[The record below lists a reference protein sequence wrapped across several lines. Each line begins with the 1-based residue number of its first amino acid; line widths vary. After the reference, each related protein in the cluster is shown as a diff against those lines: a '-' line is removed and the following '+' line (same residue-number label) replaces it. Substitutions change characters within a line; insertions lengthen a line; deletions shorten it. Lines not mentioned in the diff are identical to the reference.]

1 MKLVKSALSIALC
14 SVIAAPAVAA
24 DVDFYG
30 KANVTI
36 QNSNEGKGEGSETKI
51 KSNAS
56 RLGVKGSHKINDDLE
71 VIFKAEFQINWADGE
86 KDGASIDDRNQYLG
100 LKGNFGEVVVG
111 NNDSVTK
118 QSQGKID
125 LFNDYE
131 GDIKSLFKGE
141 NRVEQ
146 SITYKT
152 PKYSGVQLGATYITE
167 GSDHGKADGGAAYSL
182 AATYGDAKLKKSNI
196 YAGIGYDD
204 GVKGYEVIRG
214 TVQGKLGD
222 LVVGGMLQQQKKEDG
237 SSKAN
242 GYLVSGAYKLDAV
255 TLKAQYQ
262 NLDTK
267 GGDTK
272 SGYSVGA
279 DYKLTKAAKLTAFY
293 TTFDMNTEE
302 KEKHLAVG
310 MEYKF

>member
-1 MKLVKSALSIALC
+1 MKLVKSALSLALC
-14 SVIAAPAVAA
+14 SVIAAPAVATE
-24 DVDFYG
+24 VDFYG

-71 VIFKAEFQINWADGE
+71 VIFKAEFQVNWADGE
-86 KDGASIDDRNQYLG
+86 KDGASIDDRNQYIG

-118 QSQGKID
+118 QSQGKVD

-131 GDIKSLFKGE
+131 GDIKNLFNGD

-152 PKYSGVQLGATYITE
+152 PSFSGVQLGATYITE

-204 GVKGYEVIRG
+204 GVKGNKVIRG
-214 TVQGKLGD
+214 TVQGKVSD
-222 LVVGGMLQQQKKEDG
+222 FVIGGMIQSQKKEAGGD
-237 SSKAN
+237 KAM
-242 GYLVSGAYKLDAV
+242 GYLVSGAYKMDK
-255 TLKAQYQ
+255 TTFKAQYQ
-262 NLDTK
+262 LLDVK
-267 GGDTK
+267 DGEEK

-279 DYKLTKAAKLTAFY
+279 DYKLSKVAKLTAFY